1 MRTNRKTL
9 NLKLNSLKPDISMHI
24 LHTVLYMFPKVLKRR
39 ICRTI
44 NSFFIW

>member
-9 NLKLNSLKPDISMHI
+9 NLRLNPLQLDISMHI